1 MVDSLTRAMGR
12 RWERRELLRQVKGRI
27 ERFTAD
33 GAYDKTAVY
42 DLLTARRAEVV
53 VPPTKNARVSK
64 NSAAGARAR
73 NATVGS
79 VRELGRREW
88 KKEAGYHQQAR
99 VENAFYRYKQ
109 LIGGRL
115 RSRNIAAQVTEVGLA
130 INVLNQMLE
139 LGAARSEPIH
149 N

>member
-1 MVDSLTRAMGR
+1 MKVRGLQPST
-12 RWERRELLRQVKGRI
+12 EL
-27 ERFTAD
+27 A
-33 GAYDKTAVY
+33 
-42 DLLTARRAEVV
+42 
-53 VPPTKNARVSK
+53 
-64 NSAAGARAR
+64 ARAR
-73 NATVGS
+73 NETVES

-115 RSRNIAAQVTEVGLA
+115 RSRNSEAQAIEVRLA
-130 INVLNQMLE
+130 INVLNRMLK
-139 LGAARSEPIH
+139 LGASRSEPIH